1 MLTSQELATLAALCG
16 HSSVPSTAA
25 PRAASSLD
33 MQCMQGNISLN
44 NNNMQS
50 TMPLSSNVQ
59 QTYLPPA
66 IMSSNN
72 SGVGAATIT
81 SSALLAGNHPIAMT
95 GGGIHVNHPDP
106 NAEARAIAANILI
119 AHHRQQQQQQQA
131 QQQYSLPGTLALN
144 QTPQAVPS
152 AALGPPAQQLN
163 AQAVPSLKPH
173 MHLHVAPAAA
183 APPSKVP
190 PKVKKAPHKKK
201 VSDRR
206 SPSKSRPPPKKRAI
220 KAISQQGDNSSYE
233 SVVDEWEDKKEAKRA
248 ANR

>member
-1 MLTSQELATLAALCG
+1 MLTPQELATLAALCG

-25 PRAASSLD
+25 PHAASSLD
-33 MQCMQGNISLN
+33 LQGNISLN

-72 SGVGAATIT
+72 SGVGAAATT
-81 SSALLAGNHPIAMT
+81 FSALLAGNHPNAMT
-95 GGGIHVNHPDP
+95 GGGIHVNYPDP

-163 AQAVPSLKPH
+163 AQAVPSWKPQL
-173 MHLHVAPAAA
+173 HLPVARAAA
-183 APPSKVP
+183 ALPPSKVP
-190 PKVKKAPHKKK
+190 PKKVKKVPHKKK
-201 VSDRR
+201 VPDQR